1 MAYEVDIEIELTVWA
16 KALLTAGRPA
26 PACSNPSSPAYPDPG
41 DGPECE
47 ITDIGIET
55 GGPLTD
61 EQIQALRSAIPD
73 LDERLEEAAWRQ
85 GELDSEY

>member
-1 MAYEVDIEIELTVWA
+1 MPHEVAVEIEITVWA
-16 KALLTAGRPA
+16 TALLTAGRPA
-26 PACSNPSSPAYPDPG
+26 PYCLNPSSPDYSDPG
-41 DGPECE
+41 DPEECE

-61 EQIQALRSAIPD
+61 EQIQALRSVVPD

-85 GELDSEY
+85 GDLDSEY